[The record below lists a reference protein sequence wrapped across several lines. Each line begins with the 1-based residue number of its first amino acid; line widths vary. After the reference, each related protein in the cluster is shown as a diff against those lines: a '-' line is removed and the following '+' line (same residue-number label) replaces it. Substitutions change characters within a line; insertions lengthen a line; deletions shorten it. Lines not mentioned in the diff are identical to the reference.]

1 MNVRDILEAA
11 KAEGRKVLDLWEARQ
26 VLTGLGV
33 PMDRAL
39 MAGSREEA
47 LLAAGKI
54 GYPVVMKIVSA
65 DIIHK
70 TEVGGVKVNITN
82 DKDAGEAMD
91 AIMAS
96 VRQKQP
102 SARIKGVIVEEMV
115 RGTELIIGS
124 TCDPQFGR
132 MLMFGMGGVFVEIYK
147 DVSFRLVP
155 IGEMDAREM
164 IDEIK
169 GKAIFEGARGY
180 PRADKDAL
188 ARVLVN
194 VSNGLQQHPDI
205 EELDVNP
212 LMVTEGGLKAAD
224 ARVILG
230 EMGKKCPH

>member
-1 MNVRDILEAA
+1 MNVGDILEAA

-39 MAGSREEA
+39 MAVSREEA

-65 DIIHK
+65 DIVHK
-70 TEVGGVKVNITN
+70 TEVGGVKVNITS
-82 DKDAGEAMD
+82 DRDAGEAMD

-102 SARIKGVIVEEMV
+102 AARIKGVIIEEMV

-169 GKAIFEGARGY
+169 GRAIFEGARGY